1 MEQIVICNRSGDSL
15 DVELLYGIPN
25 TKSDIYTISKGYTP
39 AQGDSIFLMPGVNIP
54 RVKLKDL
61 ALNLGVKIVRDA
73 ERANVIISGKA
84 TINKITCGRW
94 LHSTN
99 TEEVTKYVDYLK
111 TDLDFD
117 QYYIDKYETAVAA
130 CNPEVIYMEYSTKND
145 MQHKGYKVTDA
156 YSSAVHFVEEDYK
169 DMLDSIQNKPIF
181 DESELLAMING
192 EDAVTITPEVYNQLV
207 KMFESSDQD
216 NHIMAMEI
224 MANSNYIDSA
234 LYLLLLLEN
243 YSYKIGDCHTRNHVN
258 FKSMVS
264 YFNLAVREISWI
276 DPDKVA
282 KKLVNL
288 GLLTKDWTHVLLQE
302 RAEWFIRN
310 IGHSSTFSVGQLVP
324 TPEVQTAINDS
335 YIGVVEYEEGAD
347 NFKNVASVT
356 ESSILPEREI
366 ESEEEE
372 RVIAALYMEQQE
384 EDAAFNEVMEE
395 IVDEIDE
402 SLKVY
407 PITEEE
413 LAHDLYGV
421 DNDNIEVTLKTELLS
436 NNHQI
441 TQTNESTDIDWF

>member
-1 MEQIVICNRSGDSL
+1 MEQIVICNRNGDAL

-25 TKSDIYTISKGYTP
+25 TKSDIYTVGKGYVP
-39 AQGDSIFLMPGVNIP
+39 AQGDSIYLMPGVNIP

-61 ALNLGVKIVRDA
+61 ALDLGVKIVRDP
-73 ERANVIISGKA
+73 ERANIIISGKA

-94 LHSTN
+94 LHSAK
-99 TEEVTKYVDYLK
+99 TEDFTAYVEWLK
-111 TDLDFD
+111 THMSFD
-117 QYYIDKYETAVAA
+117 MYYTDKYDTAVAA
-130 CNPEVIYMEYSTKND
+130 CNPEKIYIEYSTARDMND
-145 MQHKGYKVTDA
+145 KGFMTLGH
-156 YSSAVHFVEEDYK
+156 SSSVHFVEDEYK
-169 DMLDSIQNKPIF
+169 DILDDIQNKTIF

-192 EDAVTITPEVYNQLV
+192 DDAVTITPEVYQQLV
-207 KMFESSDQD
+207 KMFQSSDQD

-234 LYLLLLLEN
+234 LYLLILLERYAN
-243 YSYKIGDCHTRNHVN
+243 RISDCHTKNHVN

-264 YFNLAVREISWI
+264 YFNMTVKEISWL
-276 DPDKVA
+276 DPDKIA
-282 KKLVNL
+282 KHLINL
-288 GLLTKDWTHVLLQE
+288 GLLTKDWTHILLQE
-302 RAEWFIRN
+302 EAEWFIRN
-310 IGHSSTFSVGQLVP
+310 IAHSSTFSIKEIVP

-335 YIGVVEYEEGAD
+335 YTGVVEYAID
-347 NFKNVASVT
+347 SKDVTSVT

-372 RVIAALYMEQQE
+372 RVSNLE
-384 EDAAFNEVMEE
+384 EDTAFNEAMGE
-395 IVDEIDE
+395 IVDQIDE

-441 TQTNESTDIDWF
+441 ETNESTDIDWF

>member
-1 MEQIVICNRSGDSL
+1 MEQIIFCNRNGDAL
-15 DVELLYGIPN
+15 DVELHYGVPEN
-25 TKSDIYTISKGYTP
+25 KSEIYKVGKGYVP
-39 AQGDSIFLMPGVNIP
+39 AQGDSIYLMPGVNIP

-61 ALNLGVKIVRDA
+61 ALDLGVKIVRDP

-94 LHSTN
+94 LRSAETSQF
-99 TEEVTKYVDYLK
+99 TAYVEWLK
-111 TDLDFD
+111 THMGFD
-117 QYYIDKYETAVAA
+117 MYYTDKYDTAVAA
-130 CNPEVIYMEYSTKND
+130 CNPDVIYMEYGTAND
-145 MQHKGYKVTDA
+145 MSSKGFTMVSGM
-156 YSSAVHFVEEDYK
+156 SSAVYFVEEEYK
-169 DMLDSIQNKPIF
+169 DELDNIQNKPIF

-192 EDAVTITPEVYNQLV
+192 DDAVTITPEVYQQLV
-207 KMFESSDQD
+207 KMFQSSDQD

-234 LYLLLLLEN
+234 LYLLILLER
-243 YSYKIGDCHTRNHVN
+243 YAHRISDCHTKNHVN

-264 YFNLAVREISWI
+264 YFNMTVKEIAWL
-276 DPDKVA
+276 DPDKIA
-282 KKLVNL
+282 KHLMNL

-302 RAEWFIRN
+302 EAEWFIRN
-310 IGHSSTFSVGQLVP
+310 IAHSSTFSVKEIVP

-335 YIGVVEYEEGAD
+335 YTGVVEYAID
-347 NFKNVASVT
+347 SKDVVSVT

-372 RVIAALYMEQQE
+372 RLLEPSV
-384 EDAAFNEVMEE
+384 E
-395 IVDEIDE
+395 IELSIE
-402 SLKVY
+402 PE

-421 DNDNIEVTLKTELLS
+421 DNDNIEVTFQVRTES

-441 TQTNESTDIDWF
+441 ETNEPTDIDWF